1 MCARTHVS
9 GGGGGSYCMSAPFTA
24 RRYAPGIP
32 RPRPCALHRY
42 AKRSSRACL
51 GVTKLSVGRSA
62 TKPSSI
68 AWKTGW
74 A

>member
-1 MCARTHVS
+1 MYTRERRWWRILLHVCAFHRQEICTRH
-9 GGGGGSYCMSAPFTA
+9 P
-24 RRYAPGIP
+24 P
-32 RPRPCALHRY
+32 PRPCAPYRY

-51 GVTKLSVGRSA
+51 GVTKLSVGRNA